1 MFPWTRFLCPLRLI
15 LFKMVQIVTEGILQ
29 SVVRIVSELEAGDD
43 DEVHGD
49 LDQDQRQEPEDALAA
64 HHLQRVRV
72 VLGDEL
78 LLVHKLARG
87 DNLPASRYLSK
98 QKIFGSYL
106 TLIKNIWFFFNIDF
120 LGT

>member
-1 MFPWTRFLCPLRLI
+1 M
-15 LFKMVQIVTEGILQ
+15 VTEGILQ
-29 SVVRIVSELEAGDD
+29 SAVRIVSELEAGDD

-87 DNLPASRYLSK
+87 DDLQQVDIYINILYAKNIWFLIGK
-98 QKIFGSYL
+98 YL
-106 TLIKNIWFFFNIDF
+106 TLIF
-120 LGT
+120 

>member
-1 MFPWTRFLCPLRLI
+1 M
-15 LFKMVQIVTEGILQ
+15 VTEGILQ
-29 SVVRIVSELEAGDD
+29 SAVRVVSELEAGDD

-87 DNLPASRYLSK
+87 DNLPTSRYLSK
-98 QKIFGSYL
+98 HIICKH
-106 TLIKNIWFFFNIDF
+106 IWFLIRKYFYWFSRNLSTNANDISDD
-120 LGT
+120 GVVPQV

>member
-1 MFPWTRFLCPLRLI
+1 MDRFAAL
-15 LFKMVQIVTEGILQ
+15 VQMVTEGILQ
-29 SVVRIVSELEAGDD
+29 SAVRIVSELEAGDD

-87 DNLPASRYLSK
+87 DDLPTSRYLSEHIICK
-98 QKIFGSYL
+98 TYLVLHKI
-106 TLIKNIWFFFNIDF
+106 FNIDF

>member
-1 MFPWTRFLCPLRLI
+1 MDPSPLSFAVSYYLRW
-15 LFKMVQIVTEGILQ
+15 FKWFVTEGILQ
-29 SVVRIVSELEAGDD
+29 SAVRIVSELEAGDD

-78 LLVHKLARG
+78 LLVHKLTRG

-98 QKIFGSYL
+98 NIICKKYL
-106 TLIKNIWFFFNIDF
+106 TLNWEIFNIDF

>member
-1 MFPWTRFLCPLRLI
+1 MDPSPLSFASHTIYLKW
-15 LFKMVQIVTEGILQ
+15 FKWFVTEGILQ
-29 SVVRIVSELEAGDD
+29 SAVRIVSELEAGDD

-87 DNLPASRYLSK
+87 NNLTTTRYLSK
-98 QKIFGSYL
+98 HITYYMQ
-106 TLIKNIWFFFNIDF
+106 
-120 LGT
+120 LG